1 MNDRGTIKW
10 TSLMMPE
17 QIQLLNETWEQ
28 QDWKEKPDLDGQYI
42 AEINL
47 KIEMALEND
56 LTIEIEYFKNHD
68 YHKIKGKLLGVDVLN
83 QFVQIEDE
91 YLPLDSITGAWI
103 D

>member
-17 QIQLLNETWEQ
+17 QTQLLNEMWEQ

>member
-17 QIQLLNETWEQ
+17 QIQLLNEMWEQ